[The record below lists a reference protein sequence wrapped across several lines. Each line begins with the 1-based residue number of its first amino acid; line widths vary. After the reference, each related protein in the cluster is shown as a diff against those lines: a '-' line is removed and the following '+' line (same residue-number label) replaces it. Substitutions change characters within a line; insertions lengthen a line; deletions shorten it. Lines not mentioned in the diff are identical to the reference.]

1 MDLEEVCY
9 CMRRSTCGRLVHG
22 MYDFYQYQNPLYQT
36 KGTPEKKWRGV
47 ICIVLIL
54 QSCSAA
60 GDSVSC
66 LFPSRSSTSDCAVLR
81 TRQNKYSNKKTHH
94 LVECCRQLHKDEEIS

>member
-9 CMRRSTCGRLVHG
+9 CMRRSTCGRLVHD
-22 MYDFYQYQNPLYQT
+22 MYDFYQYQNPLYQM
-36 KGTPEKKWRGV
+36 KGTPEKKFRGV

-54 QSCSAA
+54 HSCSAA
-60 GDSVSC
+60 GDSFSC
-66 LFPSRSSTSDCAVLR
+66 LFPLRSSTSDCAVLR

-94 LVECCRQLHKDEEIS
+94 LVERCQQLHKDEEIS

>member
-9 CMRRSTCGRLVHG
+9 CMRRSTCGRLVHD

-54 QSCSAA
+54 HSCSAA

-66 LFPSRSSTSDCAVLR
+66 LFPLRPLNMNLKKKVL
-81 TRQNKYSNKKTHH
+81 H
-94 LVECCRQLHKDEEIS
+94 L